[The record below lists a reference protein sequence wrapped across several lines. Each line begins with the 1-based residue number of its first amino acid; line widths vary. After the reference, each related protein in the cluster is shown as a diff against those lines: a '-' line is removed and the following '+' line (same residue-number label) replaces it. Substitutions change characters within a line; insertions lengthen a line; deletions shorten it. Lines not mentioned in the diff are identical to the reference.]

1 MKETFDKINAGIIA
15 YLNEIE
21 DPRKKRGVRYPFK
34 DLLLMAVYAILA
46 GHSEATE
53 IEFYVELNFQ
63 YFKDLI
69 QLKDVPSHD
78 TFSRVLQLVDMDE
91 LGNHIGQWISDNF
104 PEVCTKV
111 NGNKV
116 LHVDGKA
123 VRAASKKSEGQQPI
137 YHLNSMYEGEGISL
151 NIQRIEDKENEISC
165 LPTYLQI
172 FDLKNTIVTID
183 AIGCNKNVIDTI
195 IGKGGHY
202 MVPVKENQK
211 KLFNAIHKE
220 AEKLEKEGKFEKL
233 PSSERIIKKH
243 GRTETMKLT
252 LLKNTAFIYEEL
264 GVDSF
269 YGNVARVGI
278 IDKTTTKKE
287 RGEEKTS
294 TQRSIVITDMERITP
309 ENMLKIKLSHWNVE
323 AQHWLLDVQLNEDKM
338 TARKGNAVTNG
349 AILRR
354 FCVLIRKYSPEY
366 ESKPLSRF
374 LMANE
379 HDIRRIEKMLFMDAQ
394 K

>member
-21 DPRKKRGVRYPFK
+21 DPRKKRGVRYPLK

-151 NIQRIEDKENEISC
+151 NIQ
-165 LPTYLQI
+165 
-172 FDLKNTIVTID
+172 
-183 AIGCNKNVIDTI
+183 
-195 IGKGGHY
+195 
-202 MVPVKENQK
+202 M
-211 KLFNAIHKE
+211 
-220 AEKLEKEGKFEKL
+220 
-233 PSSERIIKKH
+233 
-243 GRTETMKLT
+243 
-252 LLKNTAFIYEEL
+252 
-264 GVDSF
+264 
-269 YGNVARVGI
+269 
-278 IDKTTTKKE
+278 
-287 RGEEKTS
+287 
-294 TQRSIVITDMERITP
+294 
-309 ENMLKIKLSHWNVE
+309 
-323 AQHWLLDVQLNEDKM
+323 
-338 TARKGNAVTNG
+338 
-349 AILRR
+349 
-354 FCVLIRKYSPEY
+354 
-366 ESKPLSRF
+366 
-374 LMANE
+374 
-379 HDIRRIEKMLFMDAQ
+379 
-394 K
+394 

>member
-1 MKETFDKINAGIIA
+1 MKETFDEANEGIIA
-15 YLNEIE
+15 YLSKIE
-21 DPRKKRGVRYPFK
+21 DPREKRDVRYQFR

-46 GHSEATE
+46 GHSNATE
-53 IEFYVELNFQ
+53 MEFYVELNYQ

-69 QLKDVPSHD
+69 QLKNVPSHD
-78 TFSRVLQLVDMDE
+78 TFSRVLQLVDMEE
-91 LGNHIGQWISDNF
+91 LANHIGQWISDNF
-104 PEVCTKV
+104 PEICKKI

-123 VRAASKKSEGQQPI
+123 VRAASKKSEGEQPI
-137 YHLNSMYEGEGISL
+137 YHLNAMYEGESISL
-151 NIQRIEDKENEISC
+151 NIQRIEEKENEIAC
-165 LPTYLQI
+165 LPKYLQI
-172 FDLKNTIVTID
+172 FDLKKTIVTID

-195 IGKGGHY
+195 TSKGGHY

-211 KLFNAIHKE
+211 RLYNTIHKE
-220 AEKLEKEGKFEKL
+220 VEKLEKEGKFEKL
-233 PSSERIIKKH
+233 PSSERILKEH
-243 GRTETMKLT
+243 GRIEVMKLT

-264 GVDSF
+264 GTDSF
-269 YGNVARVGI
+269 YGSVARVGI

-287 RGEEKTS
+287 HGEEKTMK
-294 TQRSIVITDMERITP
+294 QRSIVITDMQRIIP

-338 TARKGNAVTNG
+338 TARKGNAGASG

-354 FCVLIRKYSPEY
+354 FCVLMRKYSPEY
-366 ESKPLSRF
+366 ESKPLNRF

-379 HDIRRIEKMLFMDAQ
+379 HDIHRIEKILFMDAQ
-394 K
+394 N